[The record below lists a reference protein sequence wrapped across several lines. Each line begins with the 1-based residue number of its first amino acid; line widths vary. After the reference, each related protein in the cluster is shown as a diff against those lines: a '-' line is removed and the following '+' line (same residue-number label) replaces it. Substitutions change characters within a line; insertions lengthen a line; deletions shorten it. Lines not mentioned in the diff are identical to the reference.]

1 MITNT
6 IPENIKIQAINFI
19 WTILIEKQSI
29 APDRIQLLQLLVTL
43 TLYTNDIEKAQWLG
57 ENFNQEERVNA
68 LETNLTPWC
77 INILKQIGIDGPP
90 QSDSPNNITQINNI
104 NPIIP

>member
-1 MITNT
+1 M
-6 IPENIKIQAINFI
+6 
-19 WTILIEKQSI
+19 IEKQSI
-29 APDRIQLLQLLVTL
+29 APDRTQLLQLLVTL
-43 TLYTNDIEKAQWLG
+43 TIYTNDIEKAQWFG

-77 INILKQIGIDGPP
+77 ISILKQIGIDGPP
-90 QSDSPNNITQINNI
+90 QSDSPNNITEINNI